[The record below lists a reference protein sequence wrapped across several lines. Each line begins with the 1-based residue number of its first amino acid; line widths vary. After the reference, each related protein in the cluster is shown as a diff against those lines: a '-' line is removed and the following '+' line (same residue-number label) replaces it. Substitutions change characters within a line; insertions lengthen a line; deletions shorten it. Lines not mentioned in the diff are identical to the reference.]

1 VVVPEDGK
9 FAVEFTNMKKD
20 QITELGTL
28 TSTIMD
34 KRDPDDLTKLSWIEK
49 VGFNIEDSANDTNI

>member
-1 VVVPEDGK
+1 
-9 FAVEFTNMKKD
+9 MKND

-34 KRDPDDLTKLSWIEK
+34 NRDPDDLKKLSWIEK
-49 VGFNIEDSANDTNI
+49 VNFNIED

>member
-1 VVVPEDGK
+1 
-9 FAVEFTNMKKD
+9 MKKD

-34 KRDPDDLTKLSWIEK
+34 NRDPDDLKKLSWIEK
-49 VGFNIEDSANDTNI
+49 VNFNIED